1 MVGKYTFANGDTA
14 TRVSYYSRKR
24 ARTTAPNGMEF
35 IYDTQLGR
43 VSVID
48 HAKRRYY
55 TGTIAEAD
63 SLAEKILLKRR
74 AELRPLIE
82 ANREK
87 WAALMSGFSDSILVD
102 RTEETVTIAGYPST
116 RWTLRAGSYMTHE
129 RWAARG
135 LSVPNFGPEL
145 EKIVMAVILARA
157 LPSLA
162 ESWGHPSFP
171 VALALGGALTTAASQ
186 QGPKLGRRNALL
198 DTLFG
203 AGAVVVAV
211 ALYHPHVAVRSL
223 IFTLVGGA
231 ALGGLFAGLARWILV
246 RDPEDAA
253 VAAFAVVLAGAGFSY
268 ATRLSPFVVC
278 ALAAAVFMSLSPP
291 AVRRA
296 VVGLLTRWEHGLY
309 AVFLVVTGALLSPL
323 SPWVLVA
330 APVLALIR
338 VVVRWVTVRFGLD
351 QVDPVWRSLPFAPPR
366 EFAQSPVRQGASAVA
381 LAAGFD
387 LVRGAP
393 WAVLV
398 TILLSVMA
406 AEAVAARTLLTAS
419 ARQAEVS

>member
-1 MVGKYTFANGDTA
+1 MMRSTRGFVLALSLTAAVVTPAAADVTVVGKYIFANGDTA

-145 EKIVMAVILARA
+145 EKIVMATVLDPLGSQLMKLMIQMRSQPGLVLKSSTQFRT
-157 LPSLA
+157 LTQSGSF
-162 ESWGHPSFP
+162 SW
-171 VALALGGALTTAASQ
+171 
-186 QGPKLGRRNALL
+186 
-198 DTLFG
+198 
-203 AGAVVVAV
+203 
-211 ALYHPHVAVRSL
+211 
-223 IFTLVGGA
+223 
-231 ALGGLFAGLARWILV
+231 
-246 RDPEDAA
+246 E
-253 VAAFAVVLAGAGFSY
+253 
-268 ATRLSPFVVC
+268 ATRVDSKAIPDSAWSV
-278 ALAAAVFMSLSPP
+278 P
-291 AVRRA
+291 R
-296 VVGLLTRWEHGLY
+296 GY
-309 AVFLVVTGALLSPL
+309 AKLRP
-323 SPWVLVA
+323 
-330 APVLALIR
+330 
-338 VVVRWVTVRFGLD
+338 
-351 QVDPVWRSLPFAPPR
+351 
-366 EFAQSPVRQGASAVA
+366 
-381 LAAGFD
+381 
-387 LVRGAP
+387 
-393 WAVLV
+393 
-398 TILLSVMA
+398 
-406 AEAVAARTLLTAS
+406 
-419 ARQAEVS
+419 